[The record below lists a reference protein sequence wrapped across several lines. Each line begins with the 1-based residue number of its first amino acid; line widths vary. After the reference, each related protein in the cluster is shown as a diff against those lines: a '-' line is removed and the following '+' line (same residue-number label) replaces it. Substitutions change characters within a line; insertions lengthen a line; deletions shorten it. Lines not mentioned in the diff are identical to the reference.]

1 MKVFFLVLARDGR
14 HVEDKIRELEALG
27 FPYLVVCGETLN
39 RSNVVYREP
48 KGKYDAVNF
57 GFNFVPKDVDV
68 VALNDVDTK
77 LSNLDAALKLFRL
90 RGVDL
95 VFAKVFV
102 KKGPQRFFYS
112 LLDSVRRKVLI
123 AASGEL
129 MLIRLEV
136 LRRIL
141 PLKPCKAEDSYI
153 LFKVLKL
160 RYRAVFCEECRAVTE
175 RTKSF
180 AGEVSYKRKTVCGL
194 YQALTYANPPN
205 LIRVFYFLMPLASL
219 TLLILGR
226 RGYFWAR
233 GILLGL
239 IDFLRGDRSGMWVPK
254 Y

>member
-1 MKVFFLVLARDGR
+1 MKVFFLVLARNGR

-27 FPYLVVCGETLN
+27 YPYLVICGEILN
-39 RSNVVYREP
+39 HSNVVYREP

-57 GFNFVPKDVDV
+57 GFHFIPKDVDV

-90 RGVDL
+90 KGVDL

-102 KKGPQRFFYS
+102 KEGPQKFFYS
-112 LLDSVRRKVLI
+112 LLDPIRRRLLI

-129 MLIRLEV
+129 MLLRLEV
-136 LRRIL
+136 LKSIL

-160 RYRAVFCEECRAVTE
+160 RRRAVFCEECFTVTE
-175 RTKSF
+175 RTKSS

-194 YQALTYANPPN
+194 YQALTYAKPPN
-205 LIRVFYFLMPLASL
+205 LIRIFYFLMPFASL
-219 TLLILGR
+219 SLLILGKM
-226 RGYFWAR
+226 GYLWAR

-239 IDFLRGDRSGMWVPK
+239 VDFLRGDRSGIWASA
-254 Y
+254 